1 MRRQRRISESVINR
15 AINNSM
21 RRMVNEGTTDSDV
34 IDKWQEVKDSL
45 GDTIS
50 IIKIDVDKNQQ
61 ISSKYQVRGVPTMI
75 LFQNG
80 KQLWRQ
86 SGVLTKEQ
94 IIKTILEKKQ

>member
-45 GDTIS
+45 GASKMIDDLFEYLSEDQIV
-50 IIKIDVDKNQQ
+50 KILGWFNED
-61 ISSKYQVRGVPTMI
+61 YQS
-75 LFQNG
+75 FDDD
-80 KQLWRQ
+80 
-86 SGVLTKEQ
+86 E
-94 IIKTILEKKQ
+94 E

>member
-45 GDTIS
+45 GASQMVGDIFNYLS
-50 IIKIDVDKNQQ
+50 SDQ
-61 ISSKYQVRGVPTMI
+61 IEEMLGWFNEDYQ
-75 LFQNG
+75 LFDDD
-80 KQLWRQ
+80 
-86 SGVLTKEQ
+86 E
-94 IIKTILEKKQ
+94 E

>member
-45 GDTIS
+45 GAS
-50 IIKIDVDKNQQ
+50 KMVDVIFNYLSSDQ
-61 ISSKYQVRGVPTMI
+61 IEEI
-75 LFQNG
+75 LGYFNEDYD
-80 KQLWRQ
+80 LFDDD
-86 SGVLTKEQ
+86 E
-94 IIKTILEKKQ
+94 E

>member
-45 GDTIS
+45 GASKMIDDLFKYLSEDQIV
-50 IIKIDVDKNQQ
+50 KILGWFNED
-61 ISSKYQVRGVPTMI
+61 YQ
-75 LFQNG
+75 LFDDD
-80 KQLWRQ
+80 
-86 SGVLTKEQ
+86 E
-94 IIKTILEKKQ
+94 E

>member
-45 GDTIS
+45 GASKMIDDIFNYLS
-50 IIKIDVDKNQQ
+50 SDQIEKILGWFNED
-61 ISSKYQVRGVPTMI
+61 YQ
-75 LFQNG
+75 LFDDD
-80 KQLWRQ
+80 
-86 SGVLTKEQ
+86 E
-94 IIKTILEKKQ
+94 E

>member
-45 GDTIS
+45 GASKMIDDLFEYMSEDQIV
-50 IIKIDVDKNQQ
+50 KILGWFNED
-61 ISSKYQVRGVPTMI
+61 YQ
-75 LFQNG
+75 LFDDD
-80 KQLWRQ
+80 
-86 SGVLTKEQ
+86 E
-94 IIKTILEKKQ
+94 E

>member
-45 GDTIS
+45 GAS
-50 IIKIDVDKNQQ
+50 KMVDDIFNYLSSDQ
-61 ISSKYQVRGVPTMI
+61 IEEMLGWFNEDYQ
-75 LFQNG
+75 LFDDD
-80 KQLWRQ
+80 
-86 SGVLTKEQ
+86 E
-94 IIKTILEKKQ
+94 E

>member
-45 GDTIS
+45 GAS
-50 IIKIDVDKNQQ
+50 QMVDDIFNYLSSDQ
-61 ISSKYQVRGVPTMI
+61 IEEMLGWFNEDYQ
-75 LFQNG
+75 LFDDD
-80 KQLWRQ
+80 
-86 SGVLTKEQ
+86 E
-94 IIKTILEKKQ
+94 E

>member
-45 GDTIS
+45 GASKMIDDLFEYLSEDQIV
-50 IIKIDVDKNQQ
+50 KILGYFNEDYD
-61 ISSKYQVRGVPTMI
+61 
-75 LFQNG
+75 LFDDD
-80 KQLWRQ
+80 
-86 SGVLTKEQ
+86 E
-94 IIKTILEKKQ
+94 E

>member
-45 GDTIS
+45 GASKMIDDLFEYLSEDQIV
-50 IIKIDVDKNQQ
+50 KILGWFNED
-61 ISSKYQVRGVPTMI
+61 YQ
-75 LFQNG
+75 LFDDD
-80 KQLWRQ
+80 
-86 SGVLTKEQ
+86 E
-94 IIKTILEKKQ
+94 E